1 MRKQSRKMK
10 IVSGGER
17 TSIPSK
23 AVVVVGAGYGALM
36 SAEALAQSGI
46 PVVWIT
52 KADHFLELPAGMQRF
67 PEWPQDLDFQFR
79 PLYLRVTRHPL
90 VSALTKASIV
100 SLKKEKG
107 GFRIEVVQSPHYID
121 YDVCTG
127 CGKCI
132 ELCPLND
139 SPNPPLKRTPPYTP
153 SRALELDKRKLSP
166 CRVSCPLGV
175 NVQAYMALT
184 AKGRFEE
191 ALAVIREDNPLPAVC
206 GRVCHHPC
214 EITCKRG
221 ELDEPIAIKSI
232 KRFLT
237 DYEAGKGSPVL
248 EPPQIQRKEKVAV
261 IGSGPGGL
269 TAGYYLRKAGF
280 GVTIFEAQGEV
291 GGMLRFGINAF
302 RLPRRVLDEEIKA
315 IENIGVEIKLN
326 SKITAPHELLKEGYS
341 AVLICTGAHRDRK
354 LGIPGEDAQGV
365 WGAVEMLRRFN
376 LKDALNLG
384 KKVAV
389 IGGGNSAVDSA
400 RTAVRIGAEEVTIFY
415 RRQRE
420 DMPADE
426 NEVRAAEEE
435 GVKLELF
442 TAPVRILTENGKV
455 AGLELIRMKPGE
467 KDESGRRKPVPVE
480 GSEFIV
486 EVDSVVVA
494 IGQLSDWDVENL
506 KGKINFDGQ
515 GRIIVDEKM
524 RALNE
529 RVFAAGDAVTG
540 PSTVVEAMAGGRR
553 ASARIIEYLTGEKC
567 DFNTLSADV
576 RGVGEWVG
584 ISEDTPKQYRPP
596 MAERQPKARKR
607 DFEEVELG
615 YTAEQAVLE
624 AKRCLQCGVCCECRA
639 CEKACEDIGAID
651 HFRHAKKISFLAP
664 AVVVADDSEFP
675 AEWLTHGDGI
685 YRIGTPKTATD
696 LMDVLVGGSAVA
708 GQSMAV
714 AGALRRKRYKFDA
727 GRERVK
733 TFIPADDKQLQI
745 GLFMCTCNGTLAS
758 ERALKKIKEAAEK
771 IPFVSVSE
779 LLVSACHPKG
789 AELIAEKVNK
799 NRLNRVILASCV
811 CCPLEFQCISCNDQ
825 RNRARINLF
834 QKMGLDR
841 NMFEMVNIRDQLIS
855 FAGTEDELIGRAKVL
870 LRQAFIR
877 TKFMGELRQGRT
889 EIGKNILILGG
900 SEVGVSCAM
909 NLVLQ
914 GFRVRLV
921 HKCTL
926 AGKPL
931 PDYIAA
937 RKIQD
942 GLNDSIAQVEEAV
955 IEKVTGYMG
964 NFTVTII
971 ENGVRKN
978 RKADIVCLTDEN
990 ILELA
995 IQEEMSGL
1003 KKFYRYNF
1011 AFFHTPQLGFYRVM
1025 PRTLNRI
1032 SAFEAGSALAAQV
1045 ATAAAE
1051 AYLADHEL
1059 SPRVDPERC
1068 RGCGRCV
1075 DICPFDAM
1083 QLTPNEHGFF
1093 TAHVIRHNCV
1103 GCGGCVGRC
1112 PVTALD
1118 MPYFS
1123 NRLLEEIV
1131 AGTLVGG

>member
-1 MRKQSRKMK
+1 MK
-10 IVSGGER
+10 RQQKKIRV
-17 TSIPSK
+17 TATTSK
-23 AVVVVGAGYGALM
+23 AKIPPKAVMVVGAGYGALM

-46 PVVWIT
+46 PLVWIT

-90 VSALTKASIV
+90 VSALTKTGIV
-100 SLKKEKG
+100 SLKKEKS
-107 GFRIEVVQSPHYID
+107 GFRVEVLQNPHYID
-121 YDVCTG
+121 YDLCSG

-139 SPNPPLKRTPPYTP
+139 IPNPPLKRTPPYTP

-166 CRVSCPLGV
+166 CRISCPLGV
-175 NVQAYMALT
+175 NVQAYLALT
-184 AKGRFEE
+184 AKGRFAE

-214 EITCKRG
+214 EVSCRRA
-221 ELDEPIAIKSI
+221 ELDEPIAIRSV

-237 DYEAGKGSPVL
+237 DYEAKNGSPIL
-248 EPPQIQRKEKVAV
+248 EPPKAERNQKVAV

-280 GVTIFEAQGEV
+280 RVTIFEALPEA

-302 RLPRRVLDEEIKA
+302 RLPRKVLDDEIRA

-326 SKITAPHELLKEGYS
+326 CKVSDPSALLNEGYD
-341 AVLICTGAHRDRK
+341 AVLICTGAQQDKK
-354 LGIPGEDAQGV
+354 LGIPGEDASGV

-376 LKDALNLG
+376 KKEALKLG

-400 RTAVRIGAEEVTIFY
+400 RTAVRLGAQDVTIFY

-435 GVKLELF
+435 GVKLELLV
-442 TAPVRILTENGKV
+442 APTRILTDKGKV
-455 AGLELIRMKPGE
+455 VGIELIRMKPGE
-467 KDESGRRKPVPVE
+467 KDESGRRRPVAIE
-480 GSEFIV
+480 GSQFT
-486 EVDSVVVA
+486 VDVDNVIVA
-494 IGQLSDWDVENL
+494 IGQASDWDVEGL
-506 KGKINFDGQ
+506 RGKIKFDRD
-515 GRIIVDEKM
+515 GRIIVDDKM
-524 RALNE
+524 CALSDG
-529 RVFAAGDAVTG
+529 VFAAGDAVSG

-553 ASARIIEYLTGEKC
+553 ASARIIEYLTGEKA
-567 DFNTLSADV
+567 NYAELSEGS
-576 RGVGEWVG
+576 RGVGEWAG

-607 DFEEVELG
+607 DFQEVELG

-639 CEKACEDIGAID
+639 CEKACEEIGAIE
-651 HFRHAKKISFLAP
+651 HFRESNKISFLAP
-664 AVVVADDSEFP
+664 AIVVADDSEFS
-675 AEWLTHGDGI
+675 AQWLDYGEGI
-685 YRIGTPKTATD
+685 YRVGTPKSATD
-696 LMDVLVGGSAVA
+696 LMDVLVAGSAVA
-708 GQSMAV
+708 GESMAV
-714 AGALRRKRYKFDA
+714 AGSLRSKAYKFGISRKD
-727 GRERVK
+727 ER
-733 TFIPADDKQLQI
+733 TSLLTDDKQLKI
-745 GLFMCTCNGTLAS
+745 GVFICTCNNTLAS
-758 ERALKKIKEAAEK
+758 EMALKKIKEIGEK
-771 IPFVSVSE
+771 MPSVLVSE
-779 LLVSACHPKG
+779 LLISSCHPKG
-789 AELIAEKVNK
+789 AEFIASKVSEK
-799 NRLNRVILASCV
+799 RLNRVILASCV

-834 QKMGLDR
+834 QKLGLDR
-841 NMFEMVNIRDQLIS
+841 SMFETINMRDQLMS
-855 FAGTEDELIGRAKVL
+855 LANSEDELINRAKVL

-909 NLVLQ
+909 NLAMQ
-914 GFRVRLV
+914 GFRVRLA
-921 HKCTL
+921 HRCTL
-926 AGKPL
+926 AGNPF
-931 PDYIAA
+931 PDYIAT
-937 RKIQD
+937 RKIAD
-942 GLNDSIAQVEEAV
+942 GLSDSITQVREAV
-955 IEKVTGYMG
+955 IEKISGYMG
-964 NFTVTII
+964 NFTVTMI
-971 ENGVRKN
+971 EDGVRKN

-1032 SAFEAGSALAAQV
+1032 NAFEAGSALAAQV

-1059 SPRVDPERC
+1059 SPRVDPQRC

-1083 QLTPNEHGFF
+1083 QLKPNEHGFF

-1123 NRLLEEIV
+1123 NKLLEEIV

>member
-1 MRKQSRKMK
+1 MK
-10 IVSGGER
+10 RQQKNTISLSEGNKTKV
-17 TSIPSK
+17 PPK
-23 AVVVVGAGYGALM
+23 AVMVVGAGYGALM

-46 PVVWIT
+46 PLVWVT
-52 KADHFLELPAGMQRF
+52 KANHFLELPAGMQRF
-67 PEWPQDLDFQFR
+67 AEWPQDLDFQFR

-90 VSALTKASIV
+90 VSALTKAGIT
-100 SLKKEKG
+100 SLKREKN
-107 GFRIEVVQSPHYID
+107 GFRVEVLQLPHYID
-121 YDVCTG
+121 YDLCTG
-127 CGKCI
+127 CGKCM

-139 SPNPPLKRTPPYTP
+139 SSNPPLKRTPPYTP
-153 SRALELDKRKLSP
+153 SRALELDKRNLSP

-191 ALAVIREDNPLPAVC
+191 ALAVIREDNPLPGVC

-214 EITCKRG
+214 EVSCTRG
-221 ELDEPIAIKSI
+221 KLDEAVAIRNI

-237 DYEAGKGSPVL
+237 DFEAKSGSPIL
-248 EPPQIQRKEKVAV
+248 EPPQIERKQKVAV

-280 GVTIFEAQGEV
+280 GVTIFEALPEA

-302 RLPRRVLDEEIKA
+302 RLPRKVLDDEIKA

-326 SKITAPHELLKEGYS
+326 FKVDDPHALLKEGYD

-365 WGAVEMLRRFN
+365 WGAVDMLRRFN
-376 LKDALNLG
+376 LKESLNLG
-384 KKVAV
+384 ERVAV
-389 IGGGNSAVDSA
+389 IGGGNSAVDAA
-400 RTAVRIGAEEVTIFY
+400 RTAVRIGAQNVTIFY

-426 NEVRAAEEE
+426 NEVQAAEEE
-435 GVKLELF
+435 GVKLELLV
-442 TAPVRILTENGKV
+442 TPVKILTEGGKV
-455 AGLELIRMKPGE
+455 TGLELVKMKPGE
-467 KDESGRRKPVPVE
+467 KDESGRRKPLSVG
-480 GSEFIV
+480 GSEFRI
-486 EVDSVVVA
+486 EVDSAIVA
-494 IGQLSDWDVENL
+494 IGQVSEWDSEKL
-506 KGKINFDGQ
+506 KGGVEVDEQ

-524 RALNE
+524 CASRAGI
-529 RVFAAGDAVTG
+529 FAAGDVVSG
-540 PSTVVEAMAGGRR
+540 PSTVVEAMAAGRK
-553 ASARIIEYLTGEKC
+553 ASARLIEYLTGEKT
-567 DFNTLSADV
+567 DFNGLSADT
-576 RGVGEWVG
+576 RGVGKYVE

-607 DFEEVELG
+607 DFKEVELG
-615 YTAEQAVLE
+615 YTSEQAVLE

-639 CEKACEDIGAID
+639 CEQACKDIGAID
-651 HFRHAKKISFLAP
+651 HFREPKKISFLAP
-664 AVVVADDSEFP
+664 AIVIADESEFP
-675 AEWLTHGDGI
+675 SELHNAEGI
-685 YRIGTPKTATD
+685 YCIGTPKSAID
-696 LMDVLVGGSAVA
+696 LMDVLVAGTAVA

-714 AGALRRKRYKFDA
+714 AGSLRGKYKIDISE
-727 GRERVK
+727 GGK
-733 TFIPADDKQLQI
+733 TFHSEFSDKELKV
-745 GLFMCTCNGTLAS
+745 GVFVCACNHTLAS
-758 ERALKKIKEAAEK
+758 RDVLEK
-771 IPFVSVSE
+771 ICWAIAKIPSVVMSE
-779 LLVSACHPKG
+779 QLVSACHPKG
-789 AELIAEKVNK
+789 AEVIANK
-799 NRLNRVILASCV
+799 IVENGLNRVILASCV

-825 RNRARINLF
+825 RNRARMNLF
-834 QKMGLDR
+834 REMGLSR
-841 NMFEMVNIRDQLIS
+841 SMFEMINIRDQLMG
-855 FAGTEDELIGRAKVL
+855 FADNEEELVNRAKVL

-889 EIGKNILILGG
+889 EIGKHILILGG
-900 SEVGVSCAM
+900 SDVGVSCAM
-909 NLVLQ
+909 NLAMQ

-921 HKCTL
+921 HKCNL
-926 AGKPL
+926 PGEPL
-931 PDYIAA
+931 PDYIAT
-937 RKIQD
+937 REIHHN
-942 GLNDSIAQVEEAV
+942 LSNSIMEIKEAV
-955 IEKVTGYMG
+955 IEKISGYMG
-964 NFTVTII
+964 NFTVTMF
-971 ENGVRKN
+971 EEGVRKN

-990 ILELA
+990 ILDIA

-1032 SAFEAGSALAAQV
+1032 SAFEAGAALAAQV

-1083 QLTPNEHGFF
+1083 QLKPNEHGFF
-1093 TAHVIRHNCV
+1093 TAQVIRHNCV

-1131 AGTLVGG
+1131 AETLVGG